1 MFVILIFLH
10 VNCPFLSIEIYRVIF
25 KVIGFKIY
33 RKPQQKLEIKIPDP
47 RQAVV
52 RPIHEKFGPELG
64 VST

>member
-1 MFVILIFLH
+1 MIGF
-10 VNCPFLSIEIYRVIF
+10 EIYR
-25 KVIGFKIY
+25 
-33 RKPQQKLEIKIPDP
+33 RAQQKLEIKIPDP